1 MRIDCLVFDFN
12 KKYFNEYVPVPGTT
26 PLVPIL
32 RSSFLILDSL
42 SRCMMIFCKRYMYMY
57 FGFWIVLNVYYR
69 DAYVNQ
75 VNPSSCTVAHSY
87 SYTLHRFKMRTLLR
101 EVCKSFLHVYR
112 VPSTVPR
119 TLYEQLLSFWRRQKS
134 QSHKSLRV
142 IPSASL
148 GEKLECESKE

>member
-101 EVCKSFLHVYR
+101 EVCKSFLHV
-112 VPSTVPR
+112 PSTEYSTEN
-119 TLYEQLLSFWRRQKS
+119 TLRAAAIFLAATKVTKS
-134 QSHKSLRV
+134 QVVASNPVGEPGRKARV
-142 IPSASL
+142 
-148 GEKLECESKE
+148 